1 MNPEQNAAKC
11 SPESQPMITHQP
23 QGFVQLG
30 SRMTDSLASS
40 KNGVNVDLFFIPLHD
55 ISVAKTLLAESW
67 LSEDELAKVARY
79 RDPKAQMKGLQ
90 VRAALRAVLSHYA
103 DLSPQ
108 DWCFEYGAKGKPSLT
123 TALRQQ
129 TGLEFNLSHSGDWL
143 LIGVAQF
150 HGVESGLF
158 GVDIE
163 RSRPK
168 TDIYPI
174 LNHYFTPQETSALLA
189 LADEASQRQRFFD
202 LWALKESYIKATG
215 LGLAQSLKSFAFELK
230 PFEQLAVES
239 LELSCQDAALRQSC
253 GVAERLNVYPHI
265 SLQVPLQI
273 PIHTLDLADPM
284 HWQTHF
290 GRLTEEYRFAISL
303 AHAGNASLPLTL
315 TTQLSSI
322 ECLLV
327 AD

>member
-1 MNPEQNAAKC
+1 
-11 SPESQPMITHQP
+11 MI
-23 QGFVQLG
+23 
-30 SRMTDSLASS
+30 DSLTSS
-40 KNGVNVDLFFIPLHD
+40 KNGVNVDLFFIPLND
-55 ISVAKTLLAESW
+55 MSAAQTSLAESW
-67 LSEDELAKVARY
+67 LSDDELAKVRRY
-79 RDPKAQMKGLQ
+79 RDPKAQIKGLQ
-90 VRAALRAVLSHYA
+90 VRAALRTVLSRYA
-103 DLSPQ
+103 DLSPHE
-108 DWCFEYGAKGKPSLT
+108 WCFEYGAKGKPSLT
-123 TALRQQ
+123 ATLGQQ

-150 HGVESGLF
+150 DGVESGLF

-174 LNHYFTPQETSALLA
+174 LNHYFSPQETAALLA

-230 PFEQLAVES
+230 PFEQLAADS
-239 LELSCQDAALRQSC
+239 LELCCQDAGLRQSC
-253 GVAERLNVYPHI
+253 GVTSMLNVYPHI
-265 SLQVPLQI
+265 LLKI
-273 PIHTLDLADPM
+273 PIHTLDLADSL

-303 AHAGNASLPLTL
+303 AHAGNAALPITL
-315 TTQLSSI
+315 TAQLSSI
-322 ECLLV
+322 EVLL
-327 AD
+327 ADY